1 MARRKPASKT
11 GRTSASPKSAKKSA
25 GKPAKRAAA
34 AAQLGPE
41 RALGPSLDSVATVI
55 ANLKA
60 LSAAPGAESVQ
71 ADIGSAVS
79 ELESAHTVLK
89 GACRRARR
97 VGGSD

>member
-11 GRTSASPKSAKKSA
+11 GRTSTSSKSAKKSA

-34 AAQLGPE
+34 AQLGPE
-41 RALGPSLDSVATVI
+41 KALGPSLDSVATVI

-71 ADIGSAVS
+71 ADIGNRG
-79 ELESAHTVLK
+79 E
-89 GACRRARR
+89 RARI
-97 VGGSD
+97 GAHAS